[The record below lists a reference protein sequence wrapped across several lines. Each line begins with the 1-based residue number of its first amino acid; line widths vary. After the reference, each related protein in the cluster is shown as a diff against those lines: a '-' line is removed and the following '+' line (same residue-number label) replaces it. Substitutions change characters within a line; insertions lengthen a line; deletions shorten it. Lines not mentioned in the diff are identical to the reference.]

1 MLIYNFKTTMK
12 QYKKLYSVICIA
24 ALTACSGLLDLE
36 PETEVSDQGVISD
49 KRTSLAALY
58 GIYNNLQNS
67 YTAVITAFN
76 LAGDNLIT
84 YANPAII
91 VPDRNVEDNGGAPF
105 SASYVTINRANFI
118 IHRVPGVIDN
128 QFTTVERNQIIGE
141 AYFLRALTYFDLA
154 RFYGGVQL
162 ITEPTER
169 IDTHKGVKRSSLAV
183 TYEQVLEDLNQA
195 EKLITNVSDRSRAT
209 IHAVNA
215 LKARLY
221 LYTEQWD
228 QAEAYATKAITAS
241 GLALIKPY
249 TAFYTT
255 KLSNES
261 IFEIVFTAS
270 DANTY
275 WRSYL
280 SRDDGGNQTY
290 VPEASLIGAL
300 RDPEQG
306 GTRRQVLRESTQEAG
321 LFAVQLYHKKDGT
334 GSLFV
339 LRLAEQYLIRAEA
352 RARKANADITA
363 AIEDIRAVQARAEV
377 SPLTELSETPTA
389 TDILATI
396 ERERRLELAFE
407 GHRFSD
413 LVRTGRAGEVLGAYN
428 PLLKEPYQ
436 WVFPIPASS
445 VEKDPALEQNPGFE

>member
-1 MLIYNFKTTMK
+1 MK
-12 QYKKLYSVICIA
+12 QYKRILFSFIPLV
-24 ALTACSGLLDLE
+24 LFSSCSGLLDLE
-36 PETEVSDQGVISD
+36 PETQVSDQGVISD

-58 GIYNNLQNS
+58 GIYNNLQSS
-67 YTAVITAFN
+67 YPTTVTAFN
-76 LAGDNLIT
+76 LAGDNVIT
-84 YANPAII
+84 YANPTII

-105 SASYVTINRANFI
+105 SALYVTINRANFI
-118 IHRVPGVIDN
+118 IHRVPGVVDN
-128 QFTTVERNQIIGE
+128 QFTSAERNQIIGE

-162 ITEPTER
+162 ITKPTER
-169 IDTHKGVKRSSLAV
+169 IDTHKGLKRSSLPA
-183 TYEQVLEDLNQA
+183 TYEQVLADLNEA
-195 EKLITNVSDRSRAT
+195 ERLITNTTDRSRAT
-209 IHAVNA
+209 VYAVYA
-215 LKARLY
+215 LKARLF

-228 QAEAYATKAITAS
+228 QAEEYASKTIATS
-241 GLALIKPY
+241 GLALVKPY

-261 IFEIVFTAS
+261 IFEIVFTAA

-290 VPEASLIGAL
+290 VPEASLIAAL
-300 RDPEQG
+300 RDSERG
-306 GTRRQVLRESTQEAG
+306 GTRQQVLRESSQEPG
-321 LFAVQLYHKKDGT
+321 LFAIQLYNKKDGT

-352 RARKANADITA
+352 RARKTNADIAA

-377 SPLTELSETPTA
+377 TSVLELTA
-389 TDILATI
+389 TSAAEDVLAAI
-396 ERERRLELAFE
+396 EHERRLELAFE

-413 LVRTGRAGEVLGAYN
+413 LVRTGRAGEVLGEYN
-428 PLLKEPYQ
+428 ALLKESYQ